1 MDRGLYTTVSDFVSY
16 FVFAR
21 VGHLVLRRSTGSAP
35 IRAVQFEGVIALERE
50 GCVIH
55 TALRARPPWKPV
67 VFVYSLIPGPR
78 IAQDF
83 CVCGVSFARA
93 RPPRDT

>member
-35 IRAVQFEGVIALERE
+35 IRAVQFEGLIALERE
-50 GCVIH
+50 RVVLFIIH
-55 TALRARPPWKPV
+55 AALRARPPWEPI
-67 VFVYSLIPGPR
+67 VFV
-78 IAQDF
+78 
-83 CVCGVSFARA
+83 
-93 RPPRDT
+93 